1 MVEMSVIVVLV
12 GMVAS
17 AAVIPMLAQFENELY
32 SREEQ
37 RMELVKAAVIGY
49 AISHQTADGG
59 ITVEIQVPGDPDNLR
74 RYEYPVAGRPYLPCP
89 DITGDGYEDRIGFSR
104 EGLVYLTGTATTVV
118 PIDGSMSRM
127 VESGGCIGTRGVLP
141 WRTLGVPPADVW
153 GNLYTYQ
160 VDGIWA
166 DADVG
171 FNQNSYIDIY
181 DSRTVVTGTVGLFAA
196 SRLISQRTVYGI
208 SDSGYEIDPV
218 EGPAGAAPIPFT
230 RFSGSPGGFADPR
243 LRQMPPLVICVS
255 LPCDYRQRMEL
266 HPEGGKQ
273 SNGDLSVLYRRFV
286 ANDVTEGIPFA
297 IVSHGRNGLG
307 AVRYNN
313 QVINTNSNNPNSG
326 ERSGLVCNRP
336 AHRNRSTAGMVG
348 PTVET
353 PEAFNFPILSLAN
366 ISSGFCSGIS
376 YDYPRTSPTSPRRI
390 ELLHTNVMY
399 VAPRGA
405 GHSEGHYDDT
415 VIWATQQEL
424 QYILNKKGVLPA
436 PDSPTFRKY

>member
-1 MVEMSVIVVLV
+1 MKIQTRGFNLVEMSVIVVLV

-17 AAVIPMLAQFENELY
+17 AAIIPMLSQFENEQY

-49 AISHQTADGG
+49 AVSHQTAAGG
-59 ITVEIQVPGDPDNLR
+59 ITVEIQVPGDSGNR
-74 RYEYPVAGRPYLPCP
+74 RQYEYPVAGRPYLPCP
-89 DITGDGYEDRIGFSR
+89 DVTGDGYEDRTGFSR
-104 EGLVYLTGTATTVV
+104 NGLVYLTGTAATVV

-127 VESGGCIGTRGVLP
+127 VESGGCISTRGVLP

-166 DADVG
+166 DADIG

-181 DSRTVVTGTVGLFAA
+181 DSRTVVTGTVGLLSA
-196 SRLISQRTVYGI
+196 SRMSSRRTVYGI
-208 SDSGYEIDPV
+208 AGSGDHMDPV
-218 EGPAGAAPIPFT
+218 ENRALILDFT
-230 RFSGSPGGFADPR
+230 LPGR
-243 LRQMPPLVICVS
+243 MPPLVICVS
-255 LPCDYRQRMEL
+255 LPCNPGTRMEL

-273 SNGDLSVLYRRFV
+273 SNGDLSILYRRFV
-286 ANDVTEGIPFA
+286 ANDVTEGVPFA

-307 AVRYNN
+307 AVRYNL
-313 QVINTNSNNPNSG
+313 QLLNTNRTAGGTAGAAFANFLMRN
-326 ERSGLVCNRP
+326 GLVCNRP
-336 AHRNRSTAGMVG
+336 VNQSGVS
-348 PTVET
+348 PPPPPDVDT
-353 PEAFNFPILSLAN
+353 PEAYNFPMVDPTLARLGRCSRVEYMGN
-366 ISSGFCSGIS
+366 IVGS
-376 YDYPRTSPTSPRRI
+376 D
-390 ELLHTNVMY
+390 VMY